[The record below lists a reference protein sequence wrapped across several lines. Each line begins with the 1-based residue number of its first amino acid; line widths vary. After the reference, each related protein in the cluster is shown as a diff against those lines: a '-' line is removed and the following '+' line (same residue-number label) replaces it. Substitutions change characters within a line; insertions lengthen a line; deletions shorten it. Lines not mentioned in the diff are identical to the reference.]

1 MELVVI
7 SSTLMSF
14 FLIVL
19 LLGYF
24 GRKADEKKKRLESI
38 NEVQANVVYDEFNES
53 LYKRFISPWLK
64 GISRSIAKWVP
75 KLKGASNK
83 DEVTEKQLRL
93 AGLYLSVQ
101 EFNSIRMI
109 ISGLLIVIF
118 VAIGL
123 AADQDVGIKFMII
136 LFGLILAFLIPNYF
150 IKAKISSRQKRI
162 REQLPEVL
170 DLLGACIEAG
180 LSFDGSLLK
189 ISEKLKGPFVDEL
202 LILHREIQMGRQR
215 RDALRNLG
223 ECSNIP
229 ELKTFANS
237 MAQSDQLG
245 IPINN
250 VLKVQAAQLRVTR
263 KQQAQEKGLKAPVK
277 MMLPMVAFVFPVIF
291 IILLGPTI
299 IQLIEQFG

>member
-7 SSTLMSF
+7 SSTLLSF
-14 FLIVL
+14 FLVVI

-24 GRKADEKKKRLESI
+24 GRKADDKKKRLDSI
-38 NEVQANVVYDEFNES
+38 NEVRSSIAYDEFNES
-53 LYKRFISPWLK
+53 LYKRFVYPWIQSISK
-64 GISRSIAKWVP
+64 SVAKWIP

-93 AGLYLSVQ
+93 AGLYISVQ
-101 EFNSIRMI
+101 DFNSIKLVVI
-109 ISGLLIVIF
+109 GLILLIFIVIA
-118 VAIGL
+118 VAV
-123 AADQDVGIKFMII
+123 DQDTGIKFMIL
-136 LFGLILAFLIPNYF
+136 LFGMVLALLIPNYF
-150 IKAKISSRQKRI
+150 MKARISARQQKI

-180 LSFDGSLLK
+180 LSFDSSLLK
-189 ISEKLKGPFVDEL
+189 ISEKLQGPFVDEL
-202 LILHREIQMGRQR
+202 LVLHREIQMGRPR
-215 RDALRNLG
+215 KDALHNLG
-223 ECSNIP
+223 ECSNIA
-229 ELKTFANS
+229 ELKTFCSS

-250 VLKVQAAQLRVTR
+250 VLKVQAAQLRLTR